1 MFIHRGKPK
10 IFVSEGL
17 SPPANAGACLSSTR
31 REAKKPPAAPVVFH
45 FSRILGWGYAPFLS
59 FGFLSL
65 TPAAH
70 LCPPGLGEWG
80 LSTCLADDILRQQN
94 GIVVAD

>member
-10 IFVSEGL
+10 VFVSEGL

-31 REAKKPPAAPVVFH
+31 REAKKPPAAPVVSH
-45 FSRILGWGYAPFLS
+45 FSRILGWGCAPFLG

-70 LCPPGLGEWG
+70 LCPPGPGRVGAEHMFG
-80 LSTCLADDILRQQN
+80 
-94 GIVVAD
+94 